1 MGSMKRWRRRLA
13 VLLLALA
20 ALLACVPPAGQAYLT
35 DVYLTAVNNQVLEM
49 DSATMPFRSGGVWY
63 VSSRPRLHPAPSSGK
78 GPRGGPS
85 CSSRC
90 GWRPLGEGRQG

>member
-63 VSSRPRLHPAPSSGK
+63 VSVSYTHLTLPTIL
-78 GPRGGPS
+78 
-85 CSSRC
+85 
-90 GWRPLGEGRQG
+90 LV